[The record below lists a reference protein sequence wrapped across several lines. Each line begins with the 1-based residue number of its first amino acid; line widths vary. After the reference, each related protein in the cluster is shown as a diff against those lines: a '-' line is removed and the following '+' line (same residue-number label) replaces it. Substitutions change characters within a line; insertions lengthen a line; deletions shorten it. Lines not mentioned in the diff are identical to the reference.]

1 MRILAWF
8 GIFVVC
14 AGAQSF
20 TDTPPILQLVRTPT
34 SGPAQTRPYG
44 EAGVAVNVIGMV
56 AITGLPET
64 WLLEA
69 HWSFASIEGLERGLS
84 AVPVRSSTLSDPLLD
99 DVLWSSRTMIAT
111 YRQGWSYRPA
121 EALRLW
127 ARARYVHVS
136 ILRIRPGTEGDI
148 GDLVRLRKATS
159 ESINLDRP
167 DLAYRVVSGAP
178 SGTFIFLSPLLS
190 LSTLDDNMATLP
202 GYAKGGVAA
211 PAKEGS
217 RIALESEISQEDLLF
232 RIDPRISYVSDAFAE
247 LDQEFWRGKPA
258 K

>member
-1 MRILAWF
+1 MRTLILF
-8 GIFVVC
+8 GIFAAC
-14 AGAQSF
+14 AGAQTFS
-20 TDTPPILQLVRTPT
+20 DMPPILQLVRMPT
-34 SGPAQTRPYG
+34 IGAGLSRPYG
-44 EAGVAVNVIGMV
+44 EAAAAVNVIGMA

-69 HWSFASIEGLERGLS
+69 HWSFASIEGLDRGLS
-84 AVPVRSSTLSDPLLD
+84 SLPARSGAPTDPLLD
-99 DVLWSSRTMIAT
+99 DVLWSTRTMIAL
-111 YRQGWSYRPA
+111 YRPGWGYRPA

-136 ILRIRPGTEGDI
+136 ILRIRPGTESDI

-159 ESINLDRP
+159 ESVNLDRP
-167 DLAYRVVSGAP
+167 DLAFRVVSGAP

-190 LSTLDDNMATLP
+190 LGTLDENLASLP
-202 GYAKGGVAA
+202 GYTRGPAAA
-211 PAKEGS
+211 PTKESAK
-217 RIALESEISQEDLLF
+217 IAFESEISQEDLLF
-232 RIDPRISYVSDAFAE
+232 RIDPNISRVSDAFAG

>member
-1 MRILAWF
+1 MRTLILC
-8 GIFVVC
+8 GIFAAC

-20 TDTPPILQLVRTPT
+20 VDTPPILQLVRMPT
-34 SGPAQTRPYG
+34 VGAGLSRPYG
-44 EAGVAVNVIGMV
+44 EAGAAVNVIGMA

-69 HWSFASIEGLERGLS
+69 HWSFASIEGLDRDLS
-84 AVPVRSSTLSDPLLD
+84 ALPARSGAPSDSLLD
-99 DVLWSSRTMIAT
+99 DVLLSSRTMIAL
-111 YRQGWSYRPA
+111 YRPGWSYRPA
-121 EALRLW
+121 DALRLW

-136 ILRIRPGTEGDI
+136 ILRIRAGTESDI

-159 ESINLDRP
+159 ESVNLDRP

-190 LSTLDDNMATLP
+190 LGTLDDNVATLP
-202 GYAKGGVAA
+202 GYTRGLAAA
-211 PAKEGS
+211 PAKES
-217 RIALESEISQEDLLF
+217 AKIAFESEISQEDLLF
-232 RIDPRISYVSDAFAE
+232 RIDPRISRVSDGFAE